1 MKTGGSVKKFLS
13 GILLVATLLG
23 AFHHHNDLKTH
34 HNCPICT
41 FQSNISSGDLPET
54 FDVAEIEN
62 LFVPIPSFFETLKLS
77 NKPTRIS
84 SRSPPF
90 FS

>member
-1 MKTGGSVKKFLS
+1 MKTAGSVKKFFS

-23 AFHHHNDLKTH
+23 AFHHHHDLKTH

-54 FDVAEIEN
+54 FDVAQIEN
-62 LFVPIPSFFETLKLS
+62 LFVPITSSFETLKLS
-77 NKPTRIS
+77 SKPTRLS
-84 SRSPPF
+84 ARSPPLF
-90 FS
+90 F

>member
-1 MKTGGSVKKFLS
+1 MKRAGSVKKFLS

-23 AFHHHNDLKTH
+23 AFHHHHDLKTH

-54 FDVAEIEN
+54 VDIAQIEN
-62 LFVPIPSFFETLKLS
+62 LFVPITATFEVPKLS
-77 NKPTRIS
+77 NKPARLS
-84 SRSPPF
+84 NRSPPL